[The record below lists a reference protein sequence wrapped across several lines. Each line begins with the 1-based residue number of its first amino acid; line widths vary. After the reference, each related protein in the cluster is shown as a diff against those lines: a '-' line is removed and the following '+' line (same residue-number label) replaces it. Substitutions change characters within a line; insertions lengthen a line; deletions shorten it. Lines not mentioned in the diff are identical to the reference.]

1 MGIKGLKVLGHANL
15 IIQQVNK
22 TFQAKHPRLKAYKD
36 EVWKLKVSF
45 NIFSISYISRMKNQL
60 VDSLAMSASMFIP
73 PLPPKLT
80 YEVQVKYRPSFPE
93 NVKYQKVFEYDDEIN
108 RFLQVID
115 EFFEMHIDQENKTI
129 EECSDSKLK
138 DEIGQDNI
146 VQLPSNHIPKGLVP
160 LEKLFDHNDVPY
172 KLAKIENESI
182 VHKHNIGSPA
192 HSKYINMSTHLSFA
206 QSSKYCTLM

>member
-1 MGIKGLKVLGHANL
+1 LILGLNNAKEMGIKGLKVLGHANL

-93 NVKYQKVFEYDDEIN
+93 NVKY
-108 RFLQVID
+108 
-115 EFFEMHIDQENKTI
+115 
-129 EECSDSKLK
+129 
-138 DEIGQDNI
+138 
-146 VQLPSNHIPKGLVP
+146 
-160 LEKLFDHNDVPY
+160 
-172 KLAKIENESI
+172 
-182 VHKHNIGSPA
+182 
-192 HSKYINMSTHLSFA
+192 
-206 QSSKYCTLM
+206 